1 MIINVKHWVNYHND
15 LSWGEKMKN
24 VVVRYTLGEELINS
38 ISHGLAAGLAIAG
51 MVLLII
57 QSHNAMGI
65 VTSVIYTSILF
76 IMYTI
81 SCIYHALSPKLKG
94 KEVLR
99 NIDHSN
105 VLLMVAG
112 TYTPIAL
119 CLLKGWIG
127 WSVFT
132 VVWCITITAVVF
144 NSIDVDKYQ
153 KVCLASNLILGWASL
168 LILHQLMNSTTTEG
182 LLLLFG
188 GGIVYTIG
196 AILYVLGSKIRY
208 IHSLFHFFVIVA
220 SILHYFFIFY
230 YVV

>member
-1 MIINVKHWVNYHND
+1 
-15 LSWGEKMKN
+15 MKKE
-24 VVVRYTLGEELINS
+24 VVIRYTLGEELINS
-38 ISHGLAAGLAIAG
+38 ISHGCAAGLSIAG

-57 QSHNAMGI
+57 QAHTIMGI
-65 VTSVIYTSILF
+65 VTGILYTSILL

-81 SCIYHALSPKLKG
+81 SCIYHALSPKLRG

-127 WSVFT
+127 WTVFT
-132 VVWCITITAVVF
+132 IVWCITVTAVVF
-144 NSIDVDKYQ
+144 NSINVDKYQ
-153 KVCLASNLILGWASL
+153 KICLASNLILGWSSL
-168 LILHQLMNSTTTEG
+168 LILHQLMTSIPKEG

-188 GGIVYTIG
+188 GGTLYTIG

-220 SILHYFFIFY
+220 SILHYFFIYF